1 MLTFPR
7 PHNFFTHLLYG
18 DFYEF
23 SYRMCLTGG
32 NNIVIGVI
40 LLEHEPHGF
49 DILLGVAPVALGVEV
64 AEVEV
69 FLFAEFDGGDGTEI
83 LRVTKV
89 SPRRGD
95 SWLKRMPFVACM
107 PQPSR

>member
-1 MLTFPR
+1 MFFPIEADVGEGVFDE
-7 PHNFFTHLLYG
+7 FFHRVGLV
-18 DFYEF
+18 
-23 SYRMCLTGG
+23 GG
-32 NNIVIGVI
+32 ADIVVGLV
-40 LLEHEPHGF
+40 LLEHKPHGF
-49 DILLGVAPVALGVEV
+49 DILWGVAPVALGVEV

-69 FLFAEFDGGDGTEI
+69 FLFVEFDVGDGTEI

-107 PQPSR
+107 P